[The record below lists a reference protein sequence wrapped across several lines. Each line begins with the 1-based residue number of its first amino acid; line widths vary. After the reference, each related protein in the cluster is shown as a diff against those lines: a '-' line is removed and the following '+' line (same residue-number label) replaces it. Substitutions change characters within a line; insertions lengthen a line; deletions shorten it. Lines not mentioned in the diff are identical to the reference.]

1 MICQGCKEA
10 IPHPKAGQKFC
21 TSRCRV
27 DYWMAQH
34 PRSEKRIRHRP
45 WDERKKMAAMKRERA
60 YMRFLAAWLAG
71 RLAQKEA
78 R

>member
-1 MICQGCKEA
+1 MTCLGCKA
-10 IPHPKAGQKFC
+10 DIPNPKPGQKFC
-21 TSRCRV
+21 KSRCRV
-27 DYWMAQH
+27 NYWMALH
-34 PRSEKRIRHRP
+34 PRSEKRIRSRP
-45 WDERKKMAAMKRERA
+45 WDERKKLAALKRERA